1 MDESDPRRMG
11 THSSRTRNTM
21 TAPRLRSIDRFLLA
35 GLLVGLGCLVGCSNS
50 GPEKGWTEYGNASP
64 SATSVQ
70 LHGRI
75 EDVCLTKGCWM
86 KVRESD
92 DQVILVRFLDYGF
105 FVPMNSTGHMTIA
118 EGERRVRTYDQDQRR
133 HLAEDAGAS
142 PEEIEAIK
150 GSTTQ
155 TIFIANGVQILGE
168 GLDAPYAPAT
178 PEDCIV
184 DDAPKG
190 SEDE

>member
-1 MDESDPRRMG
+1 MP
-11 THSSRTRNTM
+11 
-21 TAPRLRSIDRFLLA
+21 APRLRSIHHLLLGGLIA
-35 GLLVGLGCLVGCSNS
+35 GIGCIVGCSS
-50 GPEKGWTEYGNASP
+50 PDSAKDWTEYGNASP

-70 LHGRI
+70 LTGRI
-75 EDVCLTKGCWM
+75 EEVCLTKGCWM

-92 DQVILVRFLDYGF
+92 DQVTLVRFLDYGF
-105 FVPMNSTGHMTIA
+105 FVPMNSTGRMTIA
-118 EGERRVRTYDQDQRR
+118 EGERRVRTYDQAQRR

-150 GSTTQ
+150 GPTTQ

-178 PEDCIV
+178 QEDCIV